1 MPGTSPERRVVVIVD
16 AFSSGRCLAPVFRE
30 QGFDCVHVRSAKVVN
45 PTYERSFTPDDFSTE
60 ILHSGDV
67 AETVEAV
74 ARHAPEFVV
83 PGMESGVELA
93 DILSEALGVRTNGT
107 RLSDARR
114 DKYQMLEMV
123 RASGVATAE
132 QMLATDVDGLLD
144 WYSRA
149 GGPVV
154 LKPVRSAGND
164 GVSFCADAE
173 QVRAAFDRLIGAG
186 SALGDRNRAVLAQEY
201 LEGGEYIVNTVSCQG
216 RHHVTDIWS
225 MHHISANGVRDLGAS
240 ALLLPRHGDPQD
252 ELAAYTS
259 QVLDALGVLDGAAHT
274 ELKLTPKGPRLI
286 ETAARVCGADLHVPV
301 RAAIGKSQMEW
312 TVDSYVDPDGFME
325 RAGSGYELVKHAGL
339 VNMISP
345 ESGVLRGYPK
355 MAQLRDLDSFHDV
368 AMAVVPG
375 GQIRATVD
383 DWSYSMRVYLVHRTA
398 STVMHDIM
406 TARHLD
412 GTGFYDVEPGSS

>member
-1 MPGTSPERRVVVIVD
+1 MRGTSAGRRVVVIVD
-16 AFSSGRCLAPVFRE
+16 AFSSGRCLAPVFRKK
-30 QGFDCVHVRSAKVVN
+30 GFDCVHVRSAKVVH
-45 PTYERSFTPDDFSTE
+45 PAYERSYAPDDFDAE
-60 ILHSGDV
+60 IVHTGDA

-74 ARHAPEFVV
+74 ARHDPECVV

-107 RLSDARR
+107 ELSGARR
-114 DKYQMLEMV
+114 NKYDMLETV

-132 QMLATDVDGLLD
+132 QILATDADGLLD
-144 WYSRA
+144 WYARA

-164 GVSFCADAE
+164 GVTFCEDAE
-173 QVRAAFDRLIGAG
+173 QVRAAFDRLIGSG

-216 RHHVTDIWS
+216 RHHVTDIWG

-240 ALLLPRHGDPQD
+240 ALLLPRHGDAQD
-252 ELAAYTS
+252 ELAAYTFR
-259 QVLDALGVLDGAAHT
+259 VLDALGVLNGAAHT

-301 RAAIGKSQMEW
+301 RAAIGKSQIEW
-312 TVDSYVDPDGFME
+312 TVDAYADPDGFME
-325 RAGSGYELVKHAGL
+325 SAGDGYELVRHAGL
-339 VNMISP
+339 VNMIAP

-355 MAQLRDLDSFHDV
+355 MARLRALDSFHHV
-368 AMAVVPG
+368 AMAVRPG
-375 GQIRATVD
+375 GRVRATVD
-383 DWSYSMRVYLVHRTA
+383 DWTYPLRVYLVHGTA
-398 STVMHDIM
+398 ATVMHDIM
-406 TARHLD
+406 TARYLD
-412 GTGFYDVEPGSS
+412 GTGFYDVEPDSD